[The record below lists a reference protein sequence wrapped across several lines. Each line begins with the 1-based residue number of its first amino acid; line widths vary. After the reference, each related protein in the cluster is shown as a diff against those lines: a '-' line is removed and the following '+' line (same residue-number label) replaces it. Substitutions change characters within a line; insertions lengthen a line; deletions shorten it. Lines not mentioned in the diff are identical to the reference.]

1 MKGIG
6 GNKTASIQTCSLV
19 RNEIGERV
27 KSWATVQT
35 VRGWL
40 DYTTGETGRQT
51 YDAKVQDTSHV
62 FVCDYVKLPDGV
74 KPDTAR
80 LLVDG
85 QPYDIVLIDN
95 PMELDYQLEI
105 YLKRADSDV

>member
-6 GNKTASIQTCSLV
+6 GNRLAQLQTCQLF

-27 KSWATVQT
+27 KEWNTLVQLK
-35 VRGWL
+35 GWL

-51 YDAKVQDTSHV
+51 FDAKVQDTSHI
-62 FVCDYVKLPDGV
+62 FVCDYVKLPAEV
-74 KPDTAR
+74 KPDTSR
-80 LLVDG
+80 LVVDG

-105 YLKRADSDV
+105 YLKRAESNG